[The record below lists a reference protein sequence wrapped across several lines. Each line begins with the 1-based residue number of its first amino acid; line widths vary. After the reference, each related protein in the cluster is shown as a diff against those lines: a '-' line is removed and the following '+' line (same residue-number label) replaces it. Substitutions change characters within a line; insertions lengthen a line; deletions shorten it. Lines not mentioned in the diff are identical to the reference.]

1 MIKKQMAKEETE
13 DTKDTMENNLT
24 REEALALLK
33 KYNKEPFHIQH
44 ALTVEGVMGWYA
56 GELGY
61 GSEVDYWAI
70 TGLLHDIDF
79 ELYPEQHC
87 VKAPELLRAGGVS
100 EDMIHSVC
108 SHGYGLCCDVEPI
121 HEMEKVLF
129 AVDELTGLI
138 GAAALMRPSKS
149 VMDMEASSVKK
160 KFKDKKFAA
169 GCSRDV
175 ITKGAEALGWDLN
188 ELFEKTILAM
198 RSCEKQIQEEME

>member
-1 MIKKQMAKEETE
+1 
-13 DTKDTMENNLT
+13 MENNLT
-24 REEALALLK
+24 REEALTLLR

-44 ALTVEGVMGWYA
+44 ALTVEGVMRWYA

-61 GSEVDYWAI
+61 GEEADYWA
-70 TGLLHDIDF
+70 TAGLLHDIDF

-87 VKAPELLRAGGVS
+87 VKAPELLKEGGAS

-108 SHGYGLCCDVEPI
+108 SHGYGICCDVKPE
-121 HEMEKVLF
+121 HEMERVLF

-175 ITKGAEALGWDLN
+175 IREGAENLGWDLN
-188 ELFEKTILAM
+188 DLFEKTILAM
-198 RSCEKQIQEEME
+198 RSCEDKIREEMEKIQVEG